1 MSQRSR
7 KRLLAGFTTG
17 GAALLLSSSAWACAT
32 FMGKMVVT
40 GQGTSM
46 VTSIGTDSAGMTW
59 CPGYP
64 IGKAKAAR
72 GSTITVTVKKNPWD
86 SCDPGVRLPEGTYQ
100 VNYSNGAAHTR
111 SDPTDKSNYDGSRG
125 WEIDCASPANPL
137 NTTTLGTMTV
147 DTFGKGSGTYTL
159 PTSGVASGPTD
170 EAAVCVSDLIG
181 NNGNQAPVTIL

>member
-7 KRLLAGFTTG
+7 KRLLAGFTAG
-17 GAALLLSSSAWACAT
+17 GAVLVLSSSAWGCAT
-32 FMGKMVVT
+32 FLGKMVIA

-46 VTSIGTDSAGMTW
+46 VTSIGTNDTSMTW

-72 GSTITVTVKKNPWD
+72 GSTITVSVSKNPWD

-111 SDPTDKSNYDGSRG
+111 SGTTDKSNYDGSRG
-125 WEIDCASPANPL
+125 WQIDCASPANPL
-137 NTTTLGTMTV
+137 NTVTIGSMTV
-147 DTFGKGSGTYTL
+147 DSLGKGSGTYTL
-159 PTSGVASGPTD
+159 PATGVASGPND
-170 EAAVCVSDLIG
+170 EAAICVSDLIG
-181 NNGNQAPVTIL
+181 QNGNQAPVTIL